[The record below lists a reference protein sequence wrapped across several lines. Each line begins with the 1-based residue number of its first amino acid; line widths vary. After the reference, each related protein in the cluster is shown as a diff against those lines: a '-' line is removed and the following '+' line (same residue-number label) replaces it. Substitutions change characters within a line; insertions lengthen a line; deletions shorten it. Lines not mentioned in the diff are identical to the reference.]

1 MSPVTHFLSGWVL
14 PILQVRVAAASS
26 GRPQRTSR
34 LPITDY
40 RLPTGTTFP
49 IRVHLRYSAALRL
62 RDKVAI
68 VTGAGTG
75 IGRAIAIAFAREGAQ
90 VALVGRR
97 NRPLEAVA
105 RDIGNAAISIPVDV
119 SRHKDVQRILDVT
132 LKRFGK
138 LDVLVNNAGVLIAGT
153 AESLTERD
161 WTQTFDTNVKAV
173 WMLSRAALQ
182 PMREAGGGSIVNM
195 SSVIGLIGLRNRGAY
210 SASKGA
216 VTLLTKSMALDH
228 GAEGIRVNC
237 ICPGIVETE
246 LVAEF
251 VQKAPDPRAARA
263 ARIALHAIPRFGK
276 PEDVAEC
283 AVYLASDESK
293 WVTGAAFPV
302 DGGYLAGK
310 A

>member
-1 MSPVTHFLSGWVL
+1 
-14 PILQVRVAAASS
+14 
-26 GRPQRTSR
+26 
-34 LPITDY
+34 
-40 RLPTGTTFP
+40 
-49 IRVHLRYSAALRL
+49 LRL

-75 IGRAIAIAFAREGAQ
+75 IGRAIATVLAREGAR

-97 NRPLEAVA
+97 NRPLEAVT
-105 RDIGNAAISIPVDV
+105 REIGNAAISIPVDV
-119 SRHKDVQRILDVT
+119 GRSKDVQRIVDVT
-132 LKRFGK
+132 LKKFGK
-138 LDVLVNNAGVLIAGT
+138 LNVLVNNAGVLIAGT

-161 WTQTFDTNVKAV
+161 WNQTFDTNVKAV
-173 WMLSRAALQ
+173 WMLSRVALQ
-182 PMREAGGGSIVNM
+182 PMREAGGGSIINL
-195 SSVIGLIGLRNRGAY
+195 SSTIGLIGAHQRVAY

-228 GAEGIRVNC
+228 GAEGIRINC

-246 LVAEF
+246 LVADF
-251 VQKAPDPRAARA
+251 IRKAPDPRAARA
-263 ARIALHAIPRFGK
+263 ARIALHAIPRFGT
-276 PEDVAEC
+276 PEDIAEC

-293 WVTGAAFPV
+293 WVTGAAIPV

>member
-1 MSPVTHFLSGWVL
+1 M
-14 PILQVRVAAASS
+14 
-26 GRPQRTSR
+26 R
-34 LPITDY
+34 L
-40 RLPTGTTFP
+40 
-49 IRVHLRYSAALRL
+49 A
-62 RDKVAI
+62 DKVAI

-97 NRPLEAVA
+97 NRPIEAVA
-105 RDIGNAAISIPVDV
+105 REIGDAAISIPVDV
-119 SRHKDVQRILDVT
+119 SRNKDVQRILDVT

-161 WTQTFDTNVKAV
+161 WNQTFDTNVKAV

-182 PMREAGGGSIVNM
+182 PMREAGGGSIINM
-195 SSVIGLIGLRNRGAY
+195 SSVIGLVGMRHRVAY

-246 LVAEF
+246 LVADF

-276 PEDVAEC
+276 PEEIAEC

>member
-1 MSPVTHFLSGWVL
+1 
-14 PILQVRVAAASS
+14 
-26 GRPQRTSR
+26 
-34 LPITDY
+34 
-40 RLPTGTTFP
+40 
-49 IRVHLRYSAALRL
+49 LRL
-62 RDKVAI
+62 QDKVAI

-75 IGRAIAIAFAREGAQ
+75 IGRAIAVAFGREGAK

-97 NRPLEAVA
+97 NKPLEAVA
-105 RDIGNAAISIPVDV
+105 SEIGLAAIAIPADV
-119 SRHKDVQRILDVT
+119 SRTKDVQRILDVT
-132 LKRFGK
+132 LKKFGT
-138 LDVLVNNAGVLIAGT
+138 LQVLVNNAGVLIPGT
-153 AESLTERD
+153 AESLTDSD
-161 WTQTFDTNVKAV
+161 WNQTFDINVTGV

-182 PMREAGGGSIVNM
+182 PMREAGGGSIINL
-195 SSVIGLIGLRNRGAY
+195 SSVIGLVGAHNRVAY

-216 VTLLTKSMALDH
+216 VTLMTKSMALDH

-246 LVAEF
+246 LVADF
-251 VQKAPDPRAARA
+251 IRKAPDPQAARGS
-263 ARIALHAIPRFGK
+263 RIALHAIPRFGT

-283 AVYLASDESK
+283 AVYLASDESR

>member
-1 MSPVTHFLSGWVL
+1 MR
-14 PILQVRVAAASS
+14 LQ
-26 GRPQRTSR
+26 
-34 LPITDY
+34 
-40 RLPTGTTFP
+40 
-49 IRVHLRYSAALRL
+49 
-62 RDKVAI
+62 DKVAI

-75 IGRAIAIAFAREGAQ
+75 IGRAIAIAFAREGAK

-97 NRPLEAVA
+97 SKPIEAA
-105 RDIGNAAISIPVDV
+105 AHEIGEAAIAIAADV
-119 SRHKDVQRILDVT
+119 SHNSDVQRIVKQT
-132 LKRFGK
+132 LESFGK
-138 LDVLVNNAGVLIAGT
+138 LNVLVNNAAVLIAGT
-153 AESLTERD
+153 AESLTEHD
-161 WTQTFDTNVKAV
+161 WDYTFDINVKAV

-182 PMREAGGGSIVNM
+182 PMREAGGGSILNV
-195 SSVIGLIGLRNRGAY
+195 SSTLGLTGAHNRVAY

-216 VTLLTKSMALDH
+216 VTLLTKAMALDH

-246 LVAEF
+246 LVADF
-251 VQKAPDPRAARA
+251 VRNAPDPEAARA
-263 ARIALHAIPRFGK
+263 TRVALHAIPRFGT
-276 PEDVAEC
+276 PEDIAGC